1 MGFGLEVYGAD
12 GREQISSAK
21 SAFALGVVRRQTVSA
36 TGVFPFANPQVARYF
51 DITYDGECPM
61 VALIIP
67 PPLSGGVLTA
77 TRSGT
82 IWTIRVM
89 ICADTASSNPGDA
102 TSPFTYVLLD
112 RVKPEIATFGLNVF
126 GELGSLL
133 FSSKTKTL
141 EVIGG
146 PGSVLPNS
154 NLAVVYSGSLRVET
168 ETVTDEGAGLIYT
181 DWRLYFAGA
190 TRNGNKIDFRENI
203 IGADR
208 VEGGSGGPTPGTGLN
223 GWGAFS
229 DLLVIDP
236 TNYQV

>member
-1 MGFGLEVYGAD
+1 MTYGLRVFGGD
-12 GREQISSAK
+12 GREQIDSRK
-21 SAFALGVVRRQTVSA
+21 SAFALGVVRRETVAA
-36 TGVFPFANPQVARYF
+36 TGVFPFVDPQAARYF
-51 DITYDGECPM
+51 DIAYDGECPM

-82 IWTIRVM
+82 LWTIRVM
-89 ICADTASSNPGDA
+89 ICADTASANPGA
-102 TSPFTYVLLD
+102 PTTPFTYILLD
-112 RVKPEIATFGLNVF
+112 RVKPVRGGYGMNVF
-126 GELGSLL
+126 DALGKLV
-133 FSSKTKTL
+133 FSTLTKTL

-146 PGSVLPNS
+146 PGAAMPTT
-154 NLAVVYSGSLRVET
+154 NLASIYTAALRVES

-190 TRNGNKIDFRENI
+190 TRNGNRIDFRENI
-203 IGADR
+203 VGADR
-208 VEGGSGGPTPGTGLN
+208 VEGGSGAPAAGSGLN

-236 TNYQV
+236 SNY